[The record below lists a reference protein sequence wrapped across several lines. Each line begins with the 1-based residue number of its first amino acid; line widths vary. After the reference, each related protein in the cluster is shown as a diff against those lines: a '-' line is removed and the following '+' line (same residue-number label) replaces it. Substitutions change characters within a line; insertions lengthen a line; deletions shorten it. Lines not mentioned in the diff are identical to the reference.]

1 LVLHQL
7 GLIAFMGPM
16 IRAEIPA
23 WPWVIKPHKPTIF
36 KAHFVK
42 KGVEVAQ
49 ACLNTLNALA
59 DLSEAA

>member
-1 LVLHQL
+1 
-7 GLIAFMGPM
+7 M

-42 KGVEVAQ
+42 KGVEVTQ